1 MFPENLLEDSFI
13 DIFYFKLSIG
23 LFLSIIFLV
32 LLYSNK
38 EVLIVRNRT
47 VTLFSSFFFL
57 RILPFFIIYIVFNFD
72 ARSDVEM
79 FYESALGAKRLGF
92 VYRDFDSAYS
102 PLFAYITALPLFLW
116 NSPKAIILFMILV
129 ECVIVWFTINFYKS
143 KNALK
148 LGILYLL
155 LPGSFVFSI
164 LGGQEDIWM
173 WLFVLLGIYFSKIE
187 EKPFYLG
194 LALGFG
200 LLITKALLVLYI
212 PAILVFS
219 KKPLHI
225 FYGLLLIGIPSL
237 GFLYL
242 HSELSFL
249 SPIQQA
255 NDPRTPNIWSIIHP
269 LSDGLIPIGPKILN
283 WIGLLSIQSLG
294 IYFAVKLKNRIPISE
309 FLLYNFLIISI
320 WLMIIQQSSLANYAY
335 VYLLPLIFFLK
346 LEKSKKTMI
355 ILLLFNILIIV
366 QPALWWGLK
375 MPVFHSLLEINLPLE
390 KLEYSLEVMILALL
404 FWLFLLVI
412 NRLKENISKN

>member
-23 LFLSIIFLV
+23 VLLSILFLV
-32 LLYSNK
+32 LLLSNK
-38 EVLIVRNRT
+38 EILIFRNERF
-47 VTLFSSFFFL
+47 TLFSSFFFL
-57 RILPFFIIYIVFNFD
+57 RVLPFFIIYIVFNFD

-79 FYESALGAKRLGF
+79 FYESALGAKRFGF
-92 VYRDFDSAYS
+92 VYRDFESAYS

-116 NSPKAIILFMILV
+116 NSPKAIILFMIIV
-129 ECVIVWFTINFYKS
+129 ECAIVWFTINHYKS
-143 KNALK
+143 KYALK

-155 LPGSFVFSI
+155 LPGSFVFSV

-173 WLFVLLGIYFSKIE
+173 WLFVLFGIYFSKKE
-187 EKPFYLG
+187 EKPFYIG

-237 GFLYL
+237 CFLYL
-242 HSELSFL
+242 HSEFLFL

-255 NDPRTPNIWSIIHP
+255 NDPRTPNIWSVIHP
-269 LSDGLIPIGPKILN
+269 LSNGFIPIGPKILN
-283 WIGLLSIQSLG
+283 WLGLFTIQSLG
-294 IYFAVKLKNRIPISE
+294 IYFAVKLKNRIPMSE

-346 LEKSKKTMI
+346 LEKSKKA
-355 ILLLFNILIIV
+355 ILLLLFFNVLIIV

-375 MPVFHSLLEINLPLE
+375 MPVFHSLSEINLPFE
-390 KLEYSLEVMILALL
+390 KIEYSLEVLILGML
-404 FWLFLLVI
+404 FWLLFFVI
-412 NRLKENISKN
+412 NRLKKI

>member
-23 LFLSIIFLV
+23 VLLSILFLV
-32 LLYSNK
+32 LLLSNK
-38 EVLIVRNRT
+38 EILIFRNERF
-47 VTLFSSFFFL
+47 TLFSSFFFL
-57 RILPFFIIYIVFNFD
+57 RILPFFIIYIILNFD

-79 FYESALGAKRLGF
+79 FYESALGAKRFGF
-92 VYRDFDSAYS
+92 VYRDFESAYS

-116 NSPKAIILFMILV
+116 NSPKAIILFMIIV
-129 ECVIVWFTINFYKS
+129 ECAIVWFTINHYKS
-143 KNALK
+143 KYALK

-155 LPGSFVFSI
+155 LPGSFVFSV

-173 WLFVLLGIYFSKIE
+173 WLFILIGIYFSKIK

-237 GFLYL
+237 CFLYL
-242 HSELSFL
+242 HSEFLFL

-255 NDPRTPNIWSIIHP
+255 NDPRTPNIWSVIHP
-269 LSDGLIPIGPKILN
+269 LSNGFIPIGPKILN
-283 WIGLLSIQSLG
+283 WLGLFTIQSLG
-294 IYFAVKLKNRIPISE
+294 IYFAVKLKNRIPMSE

-335 VYLLPLIFFLK
+335 VYLLPLIFYLK
-346 LEKSKKTMI
+346 LEKSKKA
-355 ILLLFNILIIV
+355 ILLLLFFNVLIIV

-375 MPVFHSLLEINLPLE
+375 MPVFHSLSEINLPFE
-390 KLEYSLEVMILALL
+390 KIEYSLEVLILAML
-404 FWLFLLVI
+404 FWLLFFVI
-412 NRLKENISKN
+412 NRLKKI

>member
-23 LFLSIIFLV
+23 LFLSILFLV
-32 LLYSNK
+32 LLFSNK
-38 EVLIVRNRT
+38 EVLILRSRG

-57 RILPFFIIYIVFNFD
+57 RLLPFFIIYIVFNFD
-72 ARSDVEM
+72 ARSDVAM
-79 FYESALGAKRLGF
+79 FYESALGAKKLGF
-92 VYRDFDSAYS
+92 VYRDFESAYS

-116 NSPKAIILFMILV
+116 NSPKAIILFMIVV
-129 ECVIVWFTINFYKS
+129 ECVIVWFTINYYKS
-143 KNALK
+143 KYALK
-148 LGILYLL
+148 LAILYLL

-173 WLFVLLGIYFSKIE
+173 WLFVLFGIYFSNIE

-225 FYGLLLIGIPSL
+225 IYGLLLIGIPSL

-255 NDPRTPNIWSIIHP
+255 NDPRTPNIWSVIHP
-269 LSDGLIPIGPKILN
+269 LSNGLIPIGPKILN

-355 ILLLFNILIIV
+355 MLLLFNVLIIV

-404 FWLFLLVI
+404 FWMFLLVI

>member
-1 MFPENLLEDSFI
+1 MFPENLFEDSFI

-23 LFLSIIFLV
+23 LLLSILFLV
-32 LLYSNK
+32 ILFSNK
-38 EVLIVRNRT
+38 EVLIVRSRGI
-47 VTLFSSFFFL
+47 TLLSSFFFL

-200 LLITKALLVLYI
+200 LLITKALLILYI

-219 KKPLHI
+219 KKPLYI
-225 FYGLLLIGIPSL
+225 IYGLLLIGIPSL
-237 GFLYL
+237 AFLYL
-242 HSELSFL
+242 HSEFSFL

-269 LSDGLIPIGPKILN
+269 VSNGLIPIGPKILN
-283 WIGLLSIQSLG
+283 WLGLISIQSLG

-335 VYLLPLIFFLK
+335 VYLLPLIFFFK
-346 LEKSKKTMI
+346 LEKSKKDML
-355 ILLLFNILIIV
+355 LLLFFNVLIII

-375 MPVFHSLLEINLPLE
+375 MPIYHSISEINLPFE
-390 KLEYSLEVMILALL
+390 KIEFSLEVLIIVLL
-404 FWLFLLVI
+404 FWLLFLVI

>member
-23 LFLSIIFLV
+23 VLLSILFLV
-32 LLYSNK
+32 LLLSNK
-38 EVLIVRNRT
+38 EILIFRNERF
-47 VTLFSSFFFL
+47 TLFSSFFFL
-57 RILPFFIIYIVFNFD
+57 RILPFFIIYIILNFD

-79 FYESALGAKRLGF
+79 FYESALGAKRFGF
-92 VYRDFDSAYS
+92 VYRDFESAYS

-116 NSPKAIILFMILV
+116 NSPKAIILFMIIV
-129 ECVIVWFTINFYKS
+129 ECAIVWFTINHYKS
-143 KNALK
+143 KYALK

-155 LPGSFVFSI
+155 LPGSFVFSV

-173 WLFVLLGIYFSKIE
+173 WLFILIGIYFSKIK

-237 GFLYL
+237 CFLYL
-242 HSELSFL
+242 HSEFLFL

-255 NDPRTPNIWSIIHP
+255 NDPRTPNIWSVIHP
-269 LSDGLIPIGPKILN
+269 LSNGFIPIGPKILN
-283 WIGLLSIQSLG
+283 WLGLFTIQSLG
-294 IYFAVKLKNRIPISE
+294 IYFAVKLKNRIPMSE

-346 LEKSKKTMI
+346 LEKSKKAML
-355 ILLLFNILIIV
+355 LLLFFNVLIIV

-375 MPVFHSLLEINLPLE
+375 MPVFHSLSEINLPFE
-390 KLEYSLEVMILALL
+390 KIEYSLEVLILVLL
-404 FWLFLLVI
+404 FWLLFFVI
-412 NRLKENISKN
+412 NRLKKI

>member
-13 DIFYFKLSIG
+13 EIFYFKLSIG
-23 LFLSIIFLV
+23 VLLSILFLV
-32 LLYSNK
+32 LLLSNK
-38 EVLIVRNRT
+38 EVLIFRNER

-79 FYESALGAKRLGF
+79 FYESALGAKRFGF
-92 VYRDFDSAYS
+92 VYRDFESAYS
-102 PLFAYITALPLFLW
+102 PLFAYITALPLFIW
-116 NSPKAIILFMILV
+116 NSPKAIILFMIIV
-129 ECVIVWFTINFYKS
+129 ECAIIWFTINSYKS
-143 KNALK
+143 KYALK

-173 WLFVLLGIYFSKIE
+173 WLFVLLGIYFSKKE
-187 EKPFYLG
+187 KKPFYLG

-225 FYGLLLIGIPSL
+225 FYGLLSIGIPSL
-237 GFLYL
+237 CFLYL
-242 HSELSFL
+242 HSEFLFL

-269 LSDGLIPIGPKILN
+269 LSNGLIPIGPKILN
-283 WIGLLSIQSLG
+283 WLGLFSIQSLG
-294 IYFAVKLKNRIPISE
+294 IYFAIKLKNRIPMSE
-309 FLLYNFLIISI
+309 FLPYNFLIISI

-346 LEKSKKTMI
+346 LEKSKKAML
-355 ILLLFNILIIV
+355 LLLFFNVLIIV

-375 MPVFHSLLEINLPLE
+375 MPVFHSLSEINLPFE
-390 KLEYSLEVMILALL
+390 KIEYGLEVLILVLL
-404 FWLFLLVI
+404 FWLLFFVI
-412 NRLKENISKN
+412 NRLKKI

>member
-23 LFLSIIFLV
+23 VLLSILFLV
-32 LLYSNK
+32 LLLSNK
-38 EVLIVRNRT
+38 EILIFRNERF
-47 VTLFSSFFFL
+47 TLFSSFFFL
-57 RILPFFIIYIVFNFD
+57 RILPFFIIYIILNFD

-79 FYESALGAKRLGF
+79 FYESALGAKRFGF
-92 VYRDFDSAYS
+92 VYRDFESAYS

-116 NSPKAIILFMILV
+116 NSPKAIILFMIIV
-129 ECVIVWFTINFYKS
+129 ECAIVWFTINHYKS
-143 KNALK
+143 KYALK

-155 LPGSFVFSI
+155 LPGSFVFSV

-173 WLFVLLGIYFSKIE
+173 WLFILIGIYFSKIK

-237 GFLYL
+237 CFLYL
-242 HSELSFL
+242 HSEFLFL

-255 NDPRTPNIWSIIHP
+255 NDPRTPNIWSVIHP
-269 LSDGLIPIGPKILN
+269 LSNGFIPIGPKILN
-283 WIGLLSIQSLG
+283 WLGLFTIQSLG
-294 IYFAVKLKNRIPISE
+294 IYFAVKLKNRIPMSE

-346 LEKSKKTMI
+346 LEKSKKAML
-355 ILLLFNILIIV
+355 LLLFFNVLIIV

-375 MPVFHSLLEINLPLE
+375 MPVFHSLSEINLPFE
-390 KLEYSLEVMILALL
+390 KIEYSLEVLILGML
-404 FWLFLLVI
+404 FWLLFFVI
-412 NRLKENISKN
+412 NRLKKI

>member
-23 LFLSIIFLV
+23 VLLSILFLV
-32 LLYSNK
+32 LLLSNK
-38 EVLIVRNRT
+38 EILIFRNERF
-47 VTLFSSFFFL
+47 TLFSSFFFL
-57 RILPFFIIYIVFNFD
+57 RILPFFIIYIILNFD

-79 FYESALGAKRLGF
+79 FYESALGAKRFGF
-92 VYRDFDSAYS
+92 VYRDFESAYS

-116 NSPKAIILFMILV
+116 NSPKAIILFMIIV
-129 ECVIVWFTINFYKS
+129 ECAIVWFTINHYKS
-143 KNALK
+143 KYALK

-155 LPGSFVFSI
+155 LPGSFVFSV

-173 WLFVLLGIYFSKIE
+173 WLFILIGIYFSKIK

-237 GFLYL
+237 CFLYL
-242 HSELSFL
+242 HSEFLFL

-255 NDPRTPNIWSIIHP
+255 NDPRTPNIWSVIHP
-269 LSDGLIPIGPKILN
+269 LSNGFIPIGPKILN
-283 WIGLLSIQSLG
+283 WLGLFTIQSLG
-294 IYFAVKLKNRIPISE
+294 IYFAVKLKNRIPMSE

-335 VYLLPLIFFLK
+335 VYLLPLIFYLK
-346 LEKSKKTMI
+346 LEKSKKA
-355 ILLLFNILIIV
+355 ILLLLFFNVLIIV

-375 MPVFHSLLEINLPLE
+375 MPVFHSLSEINLPFE
-390 KLEYSLEVMILALL
+390 KIEYSLEVLILGML
-404 FWLFLLVI
+404 FWLLFFVI
-412 NRLKENISKN
+412 NRLKKI

>member
-23 LFLSIIFLV
+23 LFLSILFLV
-32 LLYSNK
+32 LLFSNK
-38 EVLIVRNRT
+38 EVLIFKSRG

-57 RILPFFIIYIVFNFD
+57 RLLPFFIIYIVFNFD
-72 ARSDVEM
+72 ARSDVAM
-79 FYESALGAKRLGF
+79 FYESALSAKKLGF
-92 VYRDFDSAYS
+92 VYRDFESAYS

-116 NSPKAIILFMILV
+116 NSPKAIILFMIIV
-129 ECVIVWFTINFYKS
+129 ECVIVWFTINYYKS
-143 KNALK
+143 KYALK
-148 LGILYLL
+148 LAILYLL

-173 WLFVLLGIYFSKIE
+173 WLFVLFGIYISKIE

-225 FYGLLLIGIPSL
+225 FYGLLLIGIHSL

-269 LSDGLIPIGPKILN
+269 LSNGLIPIGPKILN

-294 IYFAVKLKNRIPISE
+294 IYFAIKLKNRIPISE
-309 FLLYNFLIISI
+309 FLRYNFLIISI

-346 LEKSKKTMI
+346 LEKSKKPMI
-355 ILLLFNILIIV
+355 MLLIFNILIIV